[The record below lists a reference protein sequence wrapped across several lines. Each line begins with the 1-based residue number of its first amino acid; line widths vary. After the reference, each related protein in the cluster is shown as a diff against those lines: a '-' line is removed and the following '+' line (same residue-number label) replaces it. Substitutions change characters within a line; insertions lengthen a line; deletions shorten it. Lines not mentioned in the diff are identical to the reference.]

1 MAQKA
6 ENREMLKIIL
16 STIRYLGRQGLAL
29 RGHYKSVDESR
40 KRGEFDSNFIQ
51 LLRTRAEDNPQLLK
65 WMEKS
70 QDKFT
75 SPEIQNE
82 ILSIMALHILREIA
96 SELSGK
102 WYTIMVDETT
112 DLSNTE
118 QMVLYLRYVDNNLEV
133 HEELIGLYSLES
145 TSADV
150 VVTAINDILLRMNL
164 TINNCCGQCYDG
176 GSNMSGARS
185 GVATRLTDLESRA
198 LYTHCYGH
206 ALNLAIQD
214 VVKGVKVMEDTLDT
228 VYEIT
233 KLMKKSPKQEVIFQK
248 IKDKVASGSPGVRI
262 LCPTRWT
269 VWAEALT
276 SIAENYQALQLTWN
290 AAKEATKD
298 TEMRAQIGGVAAQME
313 KFDFFFGVELGRKV
327 LNMADNLSRSLQA
340 ATLSACE
347 GQQVV
352 RTTLAT
358 FQAIQTDECFY
369 LFWEY
374 LEARRSSADVS
385 PPTLPRCRK
394 APRRFEVGESVPKHP
409 TTT

>member
-1 MAQKA
+1 MSLMRHKRQKT
-6 ENREMLKIIL
+6 EKCLYKIIL

-29 RGHYKSVDESR
+29 RGHYKAVDESR
-40 KRGEFDSNFIQ
+40 KRSEFDSNFIQ
-51 LLRTRAEDNPQLLK
+51 LLRTQAEDNPQLLK

-118 QMVLYLRYVDNNLEV
+118 QMVLCLRYVDNNLEV

-150 VVTAINDILLRMNL
+150 VVTAIKDILLRMNL
-164 TINNCCGQCYDG
+164 TINNCRGQCYDG

-233 KLMKKSPKQEVIFQK
+233 KLIRKSPKREVIF
-248 IKDKVASGSPGVRI
+248 
-262 LCPTRWT
+262 
-269 VWAEALT
+269 
-276 SIAENYQALQLTWN
+276 
-290 AAKEATKD
+290 
-298 TEMRAQIGGVAAQME
+298 
-313 KFDFFFGVELGRKV
+313 
-327 LNMADNLSRSLQA
+327 
-340 ATLSACE
+340 
-347 GQQVV
+347 
-352 RTTLAT
+352 
-358 FQAIQTDECFY
+358 
-369 LFWEY
+369 
-374 LEARRSSADVS
+374 
-385 PPTLPRCRK
+385 
-394 APRRFEVGESVPKHP
+394 
-409 TTT
+409 